1 MKKLIL
7 MAVIVVV
14 LFGISATSSWLL
26 RQHTASPADH
36 GDSAEAGGDKG
47 QKSLSQDTRPVARS
61 PFNPDADKAAQLFGD
76 LRNQTDAL
84 KAREQLFN
92 ARQKSLEIIYQDLR
106 AERAAVDEL
115 RKQCNDELKA
125 LADKLDSLDR
135 KAGDVDH
142 QRKEIVGK
150 IDDFEKRKLQFANTE
165 QKKTFDRLGNVYDT
179 MDPDAAAR
187 LLQHMADTGSI
198 DTAVKILTVMHERQ
212 ASKVLAAFPDK
223 TTAVQLVDKMQSVDR
238 GPTLNKAGQ

>member
-7 MAVIVVV
+7 LGVVVAV

-26 RQHTASPADH
+26 RQQKASTADH
-36 GDSAEAGGDKG
+36 GDGTEAGGDKG
-47 QKSLSQDTRPVARS
+47 QKGTPQDVRQAVRS

-76 LRNQTDAL
+76 LRTQSDAL
-84 KAREQLFN
+84 KAREQQFN

-106 AERAAVDEL
+106 AERAALDEL

-125 LADKLDSLDR
+125 LADKLESLDR

-142 QRKEIVGK
+142 QRKDVVGK
-150 IDDFEKRKLQFANTE
+150 IDDFEKRKVQFANTE
-165 QKKTFDRLGNVYDT
+165 QKKTYDRLGTVYDT
-179 MDPDAAAR
+179 MDPEAAAR

-212 ASKVLAAFPDK
+212 ASKVLAAFTDK

-238 GPTLNKAGQ
+238 GSTVNKGGQ